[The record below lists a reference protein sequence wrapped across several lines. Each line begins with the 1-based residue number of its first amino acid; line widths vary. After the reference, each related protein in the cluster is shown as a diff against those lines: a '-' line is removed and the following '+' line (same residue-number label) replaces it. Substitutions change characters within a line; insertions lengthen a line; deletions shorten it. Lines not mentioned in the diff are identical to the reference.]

1 MAVTTTTIAG
11 TDSLSGSRITINDNF
26 KTLEDALNSVLSA
39 FDIVTGSF
47 NNATYG
53 SANDITTNKIQING
67 SSQPD
72 ALDIVSGDINLQ
84 NGSIKIPTNKFFE
97 IGSILRLENV
107 EIQKITGSFN
117 GWDLRGANKIQDQG
131 AGGVVLPILSAGAF
145 NDIDVTVGNQPELG
159 TLVMTDENATTT
171 DTPLRIWWDD
181 GSGPGW
187 YKITVTI

>member
-1 MAVTTTTIAG
+1 MVPP
-11 TDSLSGSRITINDNF
+11 LSNRI
-26 KTLEDALNSVLSA
+26 VLLAKSIPVFVFPSCNIESA
-39 FDIVTGSF
+39 TC
-47 NNATYG
+47 
-53 SANDITTNKIQING
+53 
-67 SSQPD
+67 
-72 ALDIVSGDINLQ
+72 
-84 NGSIKIPTNKFFE
+84 
-97 IGSILRLENV
+97 ILLENV
-107 EIQKITGSFN
+107 EIPKITGSFN